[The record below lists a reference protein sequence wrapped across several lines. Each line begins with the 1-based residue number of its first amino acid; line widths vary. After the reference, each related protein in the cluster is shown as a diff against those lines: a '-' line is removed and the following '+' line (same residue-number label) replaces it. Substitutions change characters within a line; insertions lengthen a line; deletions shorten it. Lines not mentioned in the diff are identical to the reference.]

1 MFTASVV
8 LAALGAALDA
18 FSLLLLIPFLRSL
31 FGMGAA
37 LPEGGRNAAERF
49 VDGVVG
55 GILGDV
61 EGLEGL
67 RVVCLLV
74 LVTIILKNA
83 AMYGSRVLSIRVQEY
98 LVRDVRDD
106 VHAHL
111 QRLPLAFFERER
123 TGQLIARVVTDTRD
137 AKLVPESLAQGVR
150 HLASALAYVAAL
162 AVLSWR
168 LTLLALVL
176 VPPMLLVLRPILRHL
191 RIRFRRVFDDQ
202 GEILGA
208 LQETVSGIRMVKS
221 YAAEDYEQERFAERS
236 HGYSRAFVK
245 SATLAHAAAPLSEIL
260 SSLVAV
266 GLVWIGAGMVLGSA
280 TLGPE
285 QFLVFVT
292 IALRAISPIKAISQT
307 PALAQQGLAAA
318 DRFFDILERS
328 PEPAGGD
335 RRLEGFE
342 RGIRYERVDFAYD
355 DGRPVLSEVDFEIGR
370 GEIVA
375 LVGPSGGGKSTL
387 VDLLPRF
394 ADPTSGRILIDGVDI
409 RDLSVSSLRRTVGIV
424 SQETTIFHESVAANI
439 AYGEPGR
446 PMRDIEAAARAA
458 HAHEFILGLP
468 DGYETELGDRG
479 VRLSG
484 GQRQRIGLARA
495 IFRDTP
501 ILVLDEATSALD
513 AGSEREIQEALE
525 ELFRGRTVIVIA
537 HRLSTVRE
545 AARILVLEEGR
556 IVDEGTHDDLL
567 AREGPYLRLFERQLE
582 PVARAT

>member
-1 MFTASVV
+1 MFVASIG

-31 FGMGAA
+31 FGMGPA
-37 LPEGGRNAAERF
+37 LPGGGRNAAERF

-55 GILGDV
+55 GWLGNV
-61 EGLEGL
+61 EGLHGL
-67 RVVCLLV
+67 RIVCLLV
-74 LVTIILKNA
+74 LATIIMKNA
-83 AMYGSRVLSIRVQEY
+83 AMYVSRVLAIRVQEY
-98 LVRDVRDD
+98 LVRDVRDE
-106 VHAHL
+106 VHRHL

-123 TGQLIARVVTDTRD
+123 AGQLLARVVTDTRD
-137 AKLVPESLAQGVR
+137 AKLVPESLAQAIRYIASISAYG
-150 HLASALAYVAAL
+150 LALL
-162 AVLSWR
+162 VLSWR
-168 LTLLALVL
+168 LTLLAAIL
-176 VPPMLLVLRPILRHL
+176 VPPTVLVLRPILRHL
-191 RIRFRRVFDDQ
+191 RVRFRGVFHDQ

-208 LQETVSGIRMVKS
+208 LQETVSGIRLVKS
-221 YAAEDYEQERFAERS
+221 YAAEDYEQRRFEARS
-236 HGYSRAFVK
+236 DGYSRGFVK

-266 GLVWIGAGMVLGSA
+266 GLVWIGAGMVLGA
-280 TLGPE
+280 GTLGPE

-292 IALRAISPIKAISQT
+292 IALRAISPIKAGSQT

-318 DRFFDILERS
+318 DRFFEILDREPEPSGEDEPLER
-328 PEPAGGD
+328 
-335 RRLEGFE
+335 FE
-342 RGIRYERVDFAYD
+342 HAIRYEHVDFAYEP
-355 DGRPVLSEVDFEIGR
+355 GRPVLTDVDLEIAR

-394 ADPTSGRILIDGVDI
+394 ADPTDGRLLIDGVDI
-409 RDLSVSSLRRTVGIV
+409 RRLSVPSLRRVVGIV
-424 SQETTIFHESVAANI
+424 SQETTIFHESVSANI

-446 PMRDIEAAARAA
+446 SRSEIEAAARAA

-468 DGYETELGDRG
+468 REYDTLLGDRG

-495 IFRDTP
+495 VLRDPP
-501 ILVLDEATSALD
+501 ILILDEATSALD
-513 AGSEREIQEALE
+513 AESEREIQQALH

-545 AARILVLEEGR
+545 ADRILVLERGR
-556 IVDEGTHDDLL
+556 IVDEGSHDELL
-567 AREGPYLRLFERQLE
+567 TREGPYLRLFERQLE
-582 PVARAT
+582 PAAPAP

>member
-1 MFTASVV
+1 MFVASVV

-31 FGMGAA
+31 FGMGPA
-37 LPEGGRNAAERF
+37 LPGGGRNGAERF

-55 GILGDV
+55 GWLGDV

-74 LVTIILKNA
+74 LATIVLKNA
-83 AMYGSRVLSIRVQEY
+83 AMYGSRILSIRVQEY
-98 LVRDVRDD
+98 LVRDARDD

-111 QRLPLAFFERER
+111 QRLPLAFFEREKS
-123 TGQLIARVVTDTRD
+123 GQLIARVVTDTRD
-137 AKLVPESLAQGVR
+137 AKLVPESLAQGIR
-150 HLASALAYVAAL
+150 HLTSAVAYALAL
-162 AVLSWR
+162 LVLSWR

-176 VPPMLLVLRPILRHL
+176 VPPILLILRPILRHL
-191 RIRFRRVFDDQ
+191 RLRFRGVFHDQ

-208 LQETVSGIRMVKS
+208 LQETVSGIRLVKS
-221 YAAEDYEQERFAERS
+221 YAAEEYERRRFAARS
-236 HGYSRAFVK
+236 EGYSRAFVK

-266 GLVWIGAGMVLGSA
+266 GLVWVGAGMVLGSG

-318 DRFFDILERS
+318 DRFFEILERR

-335 RRLEGFE
+335 RRLERFE
-342 RGIRYERVDFAYD
+342 RAIRYEHVDFAYD
-355 DGRPVLSEVDFEIGR
+355 AERPVLRDVDVEIRR
-370 GEIVA
+370 GEVVA
-375 LVGPSGGGKSTL
+375 LVGPSGGGKSTMI
-387 VDLLPRF
+387 DLLPRF
-394 ADPTSGRILIDGVDI
+394 ADPTSGRLLIDGVDI
-409 RDLSVSSLRRTVGIV
+409 RELSVLSLRRTVGMV

-446 PMRDIEAAARAA
+446 TAAEIEAAARAA

-468 DGYETELGDRG
+468 AGYDTLLGDRG

-495 IFRDTP
+495 VLRDTP

-513 AGSEREIQEALE
+513 AESEREIQEALS

-545 AARILVLEEGR
+545 ADRILVLEEGR

-567 AREGPYLRLFERQLE
+567 ARQGPYLRLFERQLE
-582 PVARAT
+582 PVVRAT

>member
-1 MFTASVV
+1 MFAASVV
-8 LAALGAALDA
+8 LAAVGAALDA

-31 FGMGAA
+31 FGMGPA
-37 LPEGGRNAAERF
+37 LPGGGRNAAERF

-55 GILGDV
+55 GVLGDV

-74 LVTIILKNA
+74 LGAIVLKNA

-98 LVRDVRDD
+98 LVRDVRDH
-106 VHAHL
+106 VHARL
-111 QRLPLAFFERER
+111 QRLPLAFFEREKA
-123 TGQLIARVVTDTRD
+123 GQLIARVVTDTRD
-137 AKLVPESLAQGVR
+137 AKLVPESLAQGIR
-150 HLASALAYVAAL
+150 HLTSALAYAL
-162 AVLSWR
+162 ALLVLSWR
-168 LTLLALVL
+168 LTLLALAL
-176 VPPMLLVLRPILRHL
+176 VPPMVLVLGPILRHL
-191 RIRFRRVFDDQ
+191 RLRFRGVFHDQ

-208 LQETVSGIRMVKS
+208 LQETVSGIRLVKS
-221 YAAEDYEQERFAERS
+221 YAAEDYEQERFAARS
-236 HGYSRAFVK
+236 DGYSRAFVK

-260 SSLVAV
+260 SSMVAV
-266 GLVWIGAGMVLGSA
+266 GLVWIGAGMVLGTG

-292 IALRAISPIKAISQT
+292 IALRAISPIKAMSQT

-318 DRFFDILERS
+318 DRFFEILDR
-328 PEPAGGD
+328 PREPVGGD

-342 RGIRYERVDFAYD
+342 RGIRYERVGFAYEAE
-355 DGRPVLSEVDFEIGR
+355 RPVLRDVDFEIR
-370 GEIVA
+370 PGEIVA

-394 ADPTSGRILIDGVDI
+394 ADPTTGRVLIDGVDV
-409 RDLSVSSLRRTVGIV
+409 RELSVPSLRRTVGIV

-439 AYGEPGR
+439 AYGDPARTAAE
-446 PMRDIEAAARAA
+446 IEVAARTA

-468 DGYETELGDRG
+468 DGYDTLLGDRG

-495 IFRDTP
+495 VLRDTP

-513 AGSEREIQEALE
+513 AESEREIQEALH
-525 ELFRGRTVIVIA
+525 ELFQGRTVIVIA

-545 AARILVLEEGR
+545 ADRILVLERGR
-556 IVDEGTHDDLL
+556 IVDQGTHDELL
-567 AREGPYLRLFERQLE
+567 GREGPYRRLFERQLE

>member
-1 MFTASVV
+1 MFAASVV

-31 FGMGAA
+31 FGMGPA
-37 LPEGGRNAAERF
+37 LPGGGRNAAERF

-55 GILGDV
+55 GVLGDV

-67 RVVCLLV
+67 RIVCLLV
-74 LVTIILKNA
+74 LGTIVLKNA
-83 AMYGSRVLSIRVQEY
+83 AMYGSRILSIRVQEY

-106 VHAHL
+106 VHTHL
-111 QRLPLAFFERER
+111 QRLPLAFFEREKA
-123 TGQLIARVVTDTRD
+123 GQLIARVVTDTRD
-137 AKLVPESLAQGVR
+137 AKLVPESLAQGIR
-150 HLASALAYVAAL
+150 HLTSTLACVAAL
-162 AVLSWR
+162 LVLSWR

-176 VPPMLLVLRPILRHL
+176 VPPMVFALRPILRHL
-191 RIRFRRVFDDQ
+191 RLRFRGVFHDQ

-208 LQETVSGIRMVKS
+208 LQETVSGIRLVKS
-221 YAAEDYEQERFAERS
+221 YAAEDYEQDRFAARS
-236 HGYSRAFVK
+236 DGYSRAFVK

-266 GLVWIGAGMVLGSA
+266 GLVWIGAGMVLGSGS
-280 TLGPE
+280 LGPE

-292 IALRAISPIKAISQT
+292 IALRAISPIKAMSQT

-318 DRFFDILERS
+318 DRFFEILER
-328 PEPAGGD
+328 PREPAGGE
-335 RRLEGFE
+335 RRLERFE
-342 RGIRYERVDFAYD
+342 RAIRYERVGFSYD
-355 DGRPVLSEVDFEIGR
+355 AQRPVLRGVDCEIRR

-394 ADPTSGRILIDGVDI
+394 ADPTAGRVLIDGVDV
-409 RDLSVSSLRRTVGIV
+409 RELSLLSLRRTVGIV

-439 AYGEPGR
+439 AYGDPGR
-446 PMRDIEAAARAA
+446 TAAAIEAAARTA

-468 DGYETELGDRG
+468 DGYDTLLGDRG

-495 IFRDTP
+495 VLRDTP

-513 AGSEREIQEALE
+513 AESEREIQEALH

-545 AARILVLEEGR
+545 ADRILVLEKGR
-556 IVDEGTHDDLL
+556 IVDQGTHDDLL
-567 AREGPYLRLFERQLE
+567 SRDGPYLRLFGRQLE
-582 PVARAT
+582 PVARTP